1 MTRRKNLVAFTFV
14 VLVTLASLGSAQAQR
29 NGAQPADPWPRQF
42 KLSNATA
49 LVYQPQVDSWENN
62 MLNFRAVVS
71 ITPSGAKQEILGVIW
86 ATARTQV
93 NRVSRIVV
101 LEDIKLTKSNFPTL
115 PDNGAGYMRALQQ
128 QSVPSQKT
136 ISLDRL
142 QASLV
147 ATGNIQAPTV
157 VVNNDP
163 PQIIIAYAPSILV
176 SISGNPIVRPVAGTA
191 FERVINTEALMLQ
204 PQGGGNYYLHV
215 YDGWMSA
222 GAIIGPWSRAT
233 TSPAGLDQ
241 VATNLDKTGKVDML
255 DGGNMQPKPSLVK
268 ATPTIYV
275 SQTPTEM
282 LVFQGQPTF
291 TSITGTSLQWA
302 SNTTADV
309 ILDTGSGNYYI
320 LVAGRWYRAPALTSA
335 GPWIYVASNTLPAD
349 FKRIPVNSPAGVVLA
364 SVAGT
369 PQAQEALIAN
379 SIPQTATIQLVNGPK
394 FTPVFDGAPQ
404 HQPIP
409 STTLQYVVNSPAPII
424 RVDAN
429 TYYALTAGVWFTAP
443 SVAGPWVVATYVPAA
458 IYTIPPSS
466 RLYYVTYVKV
476 YGSTDK
482 VVYVGYTPGYMGT
495 VVSPD
500 GVVVYGTGYVYDPW
514 VGTVY
519 YPVPVTYGVMA
530 QPVYNPG
537 VGMAFGFAV
546 GVTAAAMTASYYHP
560 IYYPVYYHPGY
571 YPYYGVPCCGS
582 VSGNVYGQWGNT
594 AYSGTRTYYNNY
606 GGAYGTQASGTY
618 TNYATGTTGSYQGG
632 RSYNP
637 YTGQAQ
643 AGYDRTF
650 NTTAGGSGSVA
661 RGETYNTATGRY
673 AYGSN
678 VQATGAEGRTISS
691 ETGAVSNPETGQ
703 AAAGRQT
710 TVSNPNTGASK
721 TTTSAAGVGP
731 GGAGAGRQT
740 TYTNPTTGKTE
751 TYGAAKVNNNYYADV
766 NGNVYKNTGNGW
778 QKYDTSTPAPSS
790 SASQS
795 RSSSTLSSTSQQPG
809 TTGSWQNAGGDTSW
823 ADREQQARTQGEDRF
838 NSFSQSQAGGPGG
851 TESRFGSGEGGS
863 GSRFSGGGGGGWADR
878 FGAGAE
884 GAAGRFSGGGFR
896 RR

>member
-1 MTRRKNLVAFTFV
+1 MTSRRLIVVALVIF
-14 VLVTLASLGSAQAQR
+14 LAWGWTSPVRAQGGA
-29 NGAQPADPWPRQF
+29 AQPADPWPRQI
-42 KLSNATA
+42 KLKNATA

-71 ITPSGAKQEILGVIW
+71 ITPSNSKQEILGVIW

-93 NRVSRIVV
+93 NRVTRIVV

-115 PDNGAGYMRALQQ
+115 PDNGAAYMRTLQQ
-128 QSVPSQKT
+128 QSVPSQRT

-147 ATGNIQAPTV
+147 NSEGPKPAPV

-176 SISGNPIVRPVAGTA
+176 SISGNPIVRPVANTA

-222 GAIIGPWSRAT
+222 GAITGPWSRAT
-233 TSPAGLDQ
+233 TSPAGIDQ
-241 VATNLDKTGKVDML
+241 VATNVAKTGQVDLL
-255 DGGNMQPKPSLVK
+255 DGGNMQPKPSLAK
-268 ATPTIYV
+268 ATPAIYV

-291 TSITGTSLQWA
+291 TPIAGTSLQWA

-335 GPWIYVASNTLPAD
+335 GPWTYVASNTLPAD

-379 SIPQTATIQLVNGPK
+379 SIPQTATIPLVNGPK

-404 HQPIP
+404 FQPIQ
-409 STTLQYVVNSPAPII
+409 STTLRYVFNSPTPII

-429 TYYALTAGVWFTAP
+429 TYYALTAGVWFVAT
-443 SVAGPWVVATYVPAA
+443 SVKGPWAVATYVPPV

-530 QPVYNPG
+530 QPVYNPA
-537 VGMAFGFAV
+537 VGMAFGFAM

-571 YPYYGVPCCGS
+571 YPYYGPPCCGS

-650 NTTAGGSGSVA
+650 DTTAGGSGSVE

-673 AYGSN
+673 AYGSS
-678 VQATGAEGRTISS
+678 VQATGAEGRTVSS

-721 TTTSAAGVGP
+721 TTTAATGVGP

-766 NGNVYKNTGNGW
+766 NGNVYKNTGDGW
-778 QKYDTSTPAPSS
+778 QKYDTSTTPAPSS
-790 SASQS
+790 SATQS
-795 RSSSTLSSTSQQPG
+795 RQSSTLSTTSQQPRS
-809 TTGSWQNAGGDTSW
+809 TGSWQNAGGDTSW
-823 ADREQQARTQGEDRF
+823 ADREQQARSQGEDRF
-838 NSFSQSQAGGPGG
+838 NSFSQNQAGGLGG
-851 TESRFGSGEGGS
+851 TESRFGSGEGGL
-863 GSRFSGGGGGGWADR
+863 GSRFSSGGGGGWADR
-878 FGAGAE
+878 LGTGAG
-884 GAAGRFSGGGFR
+884 GAGRFGGGGFR

>member
-1 MTRRKNLVAFTFV
+1 MTSTKILTAFTFV
-14 VLVTLASLGSAQAQR
+14 VLATLASIGSAQAQG
-29 NGAQPADPWPRQF
+29 NGAQPADPWQRQF

-62 MLNFRAVVS
+62 VLNFRAVVS
-71 ITPSGAKQEILGVIW
+71 ITPNGAKQEILGVIW

-115 PDNGAGYMRALQQ
+115 PDNGAAYMRALQQ

-147 ATGNIQAPTV
+147 ATGNVQPPKV

-176 SISGNPIVRPVAGTA
+176 SISGNPIVRPVTGVA

-215 YDGWMSA
+215 YDGWASA
-222 GAIIGPWSRAT
+222 GAITGPWSQAT
-233 TSPAGLDQ
+233 TSPAGIDQ
-241 VATNLDKTGKVDML
+241 VATNLAKTGQVDML

-320 LVAGRWYRAPALTSA
+320 LVAGRWYRTPALTSA
-335 GPWIYVASNTLPAD
+335 GPWTYVASNTLPPD
-349 FKRIPVNSPAGVVLA
+349 FKRIPVDSPAGVVLV

-379 SIPQTATIQLVNGPK
+379 SIPQTATIPLVNGPK

-404 HQPIP
+404 FQPIP
-409 STTLQYVVNSPAPII
+409 TTTLQYVVNSPTPII

-443 SVAGPWVVATYVPAA
+443 SATGPWVVATYVPAVV
-458 IYTIPPSS
+458 YTIPPSS

-476 YGSTDK
+476 YGATDK

-495 VVSPD
+495 VVAPD
-500 GVVVYGTGYVYDPW
+500 GVVVFGTGYTYQPW
-514 VGTVY
+514 IGTVY
-519 YPVPVTYGVMA
+519 YPPPPTYGIMA
-530 QPVYNPG
+530 QPVYNPA
-537 VGMAFGFAV
+537 VGMSFGFAM
-546 GVTAAAMTASYYHP
+546 GYTAAALTAAYYHP
-560 IYYPVYYHPGY
+560 YYHPLYYHPAYYPGY
-571 YPYYGVPCCGS
+571 YGHPCCGS
-582 VSGNVYGQWGNT
+582 VSYNTYGQWGAT
-594 AYSGTRTYYNNY
+594 AYSGTRTYYNNW
-606 GGAYGTQASGTY
+606 GGAYGTSTSGHY
-618 TNYATGTTGSYQGG
+618 TNYATGTTGTYSGG

-637 YTGQAQ
+637 YTGEAQ
-643 AGYDRTF
+643 ANASRTF
-650 NTTAGGSGSVA
+650 NTQSGVSGDVSRGASYNYDTGNYSRSGSA
-661 RGETYNTATGRY
+661 SATGPGGRS
-673 AYGSN
+673 ASISGSTSGN
-678 VQATGAEGRTISS
+678 VYSGQESGDISRTTSG
-691 ETGAVSNPETGQ
+691 TNY
-703 AAAGRQT
+703 
-710 TVSNPNTGASK
+710 SK
-721 TTTSAAGVGP
+721 TTT
-731 GGAGAGRQT
+731 T
-740 TYTNPTTGKTE
+740 
-751 TYGAAKVNNNYYADV
+751 
-766 NGNVYKNTGNGW
+766 
-778 QKYDTSTPAPSS
+778 
-790 SASQS
+790 SAS
-795 RSSSTLSSTSQQPG
+795 T
-809 TTGSWQNAGGDTSW
+809 
-823 ADREQQARTQGEDRF
+823 
-838 NSFSQSQAGGPGG
+838 
-851 TESRFGSGEGGS
+851 GEGAS
-863 GSRFSGGGGGGWADR
+863 
-878 FGAGAE
+878 
-884 GAAGRFSGGGFR
+884 
-896 RR
+896 